1 MDNLFNINKRSVKRN
16 FNEIFLGVAYNDD
29 YYAVEDDWV
38 ITPEEIYLRSD
49 RAIQTV
55 DLKVDSD
62 ALPLSANIFLAR
74 DDNLIKFDEFKFAK
88 HITNND
94 PEDEK
99 IIFTQRHANKVFAMG
114 WEAFE
119 SLTP

>member
-1 MDNLFNINKRSVKRN
+1 MDNLFKTNTDYFKNNFSDVFSN
-16 FNEIFLGVAYNDD
+16 VAFNERCYVVDD
-29 YYAVEDDWV
+29 SWV

-74 DDNLIKFDEFKFAK
+74 DDNLTKLDEFKFAK
-88 HITNND
+88 HIINND

-119 SLTP
+119 TLTP

>member
-49 RAIQTV
+49 RALQTV
-55 DLKVDSD
+55 NLKVDSD
-62 ALPLSANIFLAR
+62 ALPLSANIFIAR
-74 DDNLIKFDEFKFAK
+74 DDNLTKLDEFKFAK
-88 HITNND
+88 HIINND